1 MKTKN
6 VGASGGYQQNN
17 GITLIALII
26 TIIVMLVLVGVTVS
40 VALNGGL
47 FTTTKQAARETQIEA
62 DRETLLSAVLVAIG
76 TDGNVNKDNTKL
88 PDGWSESNGIYTS
101 PNGNQFT
108 VSDNGEI
115 KYIGEGEKPNPGED
129 IPPTYKQEVPGLAE
143 GVTVLPYE
151 ELEGDIKQ
159 AVDDGK
165 IQTVLKETI
174 DGEETIAVVPTGFE
188 ISTIEGEN
196 SISGGLVIKDG
207 ANEFVFVPYAE
218 TYIEDYLGGINYD
231 SQTKLDSYYGEGFF
245 NYAEDFNYEQD
256 KINIETSI
264 NKYKGFY
271 VGRYETTIDENGTI
285 GSARN
290 TEVLESDKSIEQTNN
305 MLVKWYGLY
314 KVQKDMYKEDESV
327 FSIMITDKVWDTIM
341 DFTKYGDVKREVDT
355 YTTKPDLSGSAYS
368 TDPNQY
374 DVSKNIYD
382 LSGNAYEWN
391 LTVRNSGRSVRGGS
405 CRSSAP
411 ASVHSM
417 NPFPH
422 LDAKIGSRVTLY
434 IR

>member
-101 PNGNQFT
+101 PNRNQFT
-108 VSDNGEI
+108 IEENGEI
-115 KYIGEGEKPNPGED
+115 KYIEEENTDKPG
-129 IPPTYKQEVPGLAE
+129 YKEEVSGLAE
-143 GVTVLPYE
+143 GVTVVPYE
-151 ELEGDIKQ
+151 ELAEEIKQ

-165 IQTVLKETI
+165 IQTVLKEVINGDEIT
-174 DGEETIAVVPTGFE
+174 AVVPKGFE
-188 ISTIEGEN
+188 ISTKDGEN

-207 ANEFVFVPYAE
+207 ANEFVWIPVTS
-218 TYIEDYLGGINYD
+218 TYTEDNLGPLTGIDDTSNCEYD
-231 SQTKLDSYYGEGFF
+231 SQEQLDYYYGEGFF
-245 NYAEDFNYEQD
+245 NYNEDFNYEQD

-285 GSARN
+285 GSMKN
-290 TEVLESDKSIEQTNN
+290 KPILKTNKKIKQTN
-305 MLVKWYGLY
+305 K
-314 KVQKDMYKEDESV
+314 Q
-327 FSIMITDKVWDTIM
+327 
-341 DFTKYGDVKREVDT
+341 
-355 YTTKPDLSGSAYS
+355 
-368 TDPNQY
+368 
-374 DVSKNIYD
+374 
-382 LSGNAYEWN
+382 
-391 LTVRNSGRSVRGGS
+391 
-405 CRSSAP
+405 
-411 ASVHSM
+411 
-417 NPFPH
+417 
-422 LDAKIGSRVTLY
+422 
-434 IR
+434 